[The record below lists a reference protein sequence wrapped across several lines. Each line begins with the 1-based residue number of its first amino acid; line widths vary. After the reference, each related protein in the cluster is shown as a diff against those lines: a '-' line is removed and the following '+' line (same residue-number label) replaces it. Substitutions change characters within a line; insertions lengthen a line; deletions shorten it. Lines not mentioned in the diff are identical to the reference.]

1 MQNISDNLGVVVK
14 TARLEKRMTQKQ
26 LAARVSI
33 SSYYLRSIE
42 NKKRIPSCELL
53 FNIVRELDIP
63 TDKIFHPDCQKDTV
77 LIGKLRLLLVKYD
90 EKEIDKSIAL
100 LQLLLEHKS
109 DGGELGVALH
119 K

>member
-1 MQNISDNLGVVVK
+1 MQNISDNLGIVVK
-14 TARLEKRMTQKQ
+14 TARLEKCMTQKQ
-26 LAARVSI
+26 LAARLSI
-33 SSYYLRSIE
+33 SPYYLRSIE

-63 TDKIFHPDCQKDTV
+63 TDKIFHPDCRHDNV
-77 LIGKLRLLLVKYD
+77 LMGKLRFLLIKYD
-90 EKEIDKSIAL
+90 EKEIDKGIAL
-100 LQLLLEHKS
+100 LQFLLEHKS